1 MNGYHS
7 VYRPSGIRVT
17 LSDSPF
23 LRKVKRGDEKKSYT
37 AVYVGFDRFKID
49 FMVSTIVGTLG
60 VCGFDEFAK
69 FVKMMFFLAK
79 QIAAT
84 EGVQFLSR

>member
-1 MNGYHS
+1 M
-7 VYRPSGIRVT
+7 
-17 LSDSPF
+17 
-23 LRKVKRGDEKKSYT
+23 
-37 AVYVGFDRFKID
+37 ID

-79 QIAAT
+79 QIVVT
-84 EGVQFLSR
+84 EEVHFFSR